1 MAAPQLY
8 AMTSHCAN
16 PACAIPLRF
25 LRDGRL
31 FQFEVRPTLA
41 ISEQAPE
48 QAPEMAPE
56 IQNPSAR
63 ERLVRKVSHF
73 WLCGK
78 CASSLT
84 LAFDALKGVV
94 VKPRPKS

>member
-1 MAAPQLY
+1 MRYRNSILAS

-16 PACAIPLRF
+16 PACSIPLRY

-31 FQFEVRPTLA
+31 FQFEVKPKFP
-41 ISEQAPE
+41 APDPVQE
-48 QAPEMAPE
+48 SQC
-56 IQNPSAR
+56 PSAR

-78 CASSLT
+78 CASTLT

-94 VKPRPKS
+94 VKPRPTSS

>member
-25 LRDGRL
+25 LQDGRL
-31 FQFEVRPTLA
+31 FQFEVRPTLP
-41 ISEQAPE
+41 ISERPPE
-48 QAPEMAPE
+48 NQS
-56 IQNPSAR
+56 PSAR
-63 ERLVRKVSHF
+63 ERLVRRVSHF

>member
-1 MAAPQLY
+1 
-8 AMTSHCAN
+8 MTSHCAN
-16 PACAIPLRF
+16 PACAIPLGY

-31 FQFEVRPTLA
+31 FQFEVRPKFA
-41 ISEQAPE
+41 IPDQRRENQSR
-48 QAPEMAPE
+48 
-56 IQNPSAR
+56 SAA
-63 ERLVRKVSHF
+63 ERLARKVSHF

-94 VKPRPKS
+94 VKPRPTS